1 MNTSSMRYCHSILTY
16 LHFTNVRIMIEH
28 RQKDTYPLLSMDVLF
43 EVDAIVEELA
53 AETTGLSRGQISVS
67 IPAMH

>member
-1 MNTSSMRYCHSILTY
+1 MSLAN
-16 LHFTNVRIMIEH
+16 
-28 RQKDTYPLLSMDVLF
+28 TYPFLSMDVLF